1 MVKNLTNASTL
12 RLNLTSFDVG
22 GLADLANF
30 QAIRAAAGQV
40 SCRRLCCNQ
49 AVIMLLPPLL

>member
-40 SCRRLCCNQ
+40 SC
-49 AVIMLLPPLL
+49 